1 MIHDTFLK
9 ENGSV
14 LGLHRN
20 NTSCRKKKIRNSG
33 YSLFTSRKAYDQGN
47 RIYSTMCF
55 SLDIR

>member
-20 NTSCRKKKIRNSG
+20 NTSCRKKKSEIQDIP
-33 YSLFTSRKAYDQGN
+33 YSLAERLMIKVIEYIQPCTSH
-47 RIYSTMCF
+47 
-55 SLDIR
+55 